1 MMSKIDIDMSPWLDE
16 EGVISTLY
24 FGNGCEPAYEETTPY
39 EQLVDQTLE
48 SFTFRGVIRDI
59 DYDDAEAFVKAL
71 EQAATYARTQLE
83 RMDRREAEKIRS
95 DYGDDMVASI

>member
-1 MMSKIDIDMSPWLDE
+1 MMSKIDIDMTPWLSDD
-16 EGVISTLY
+16 GVLSSLW
-24 FGNGCEPAYEETTPY
+24 FGNNGEPAYEETVPY
-39 EQLVDQTLE
+39 EQLIDQTLE
-48 SFTFRGVIRDI
+48 SHTVRGVIRDI

-95 DYGDDMVASI
+95 DYGDDMVAST